1 MLEKF
6 SLDSLKDMSKKE
18 IELLINPRPNYR
30 VPGFV
35 RFIAYIMLGSIACF
49 AFSVAVL
56 ILGSLIHL

>member
-1 MLEKF
+1 MF
-6 SLDSLKDMSKKE
+6 KE

-49 AFSVAVL
+49 AVDVL

>member
-1 MLEKF
+1 MF
-6 SLDSLKDMSKKE
+6 KE

-56 ILGSLIHL
+56 ILGSLIHFIGYSYAC